1 MISWTQFRNSDGEVE
16 TRGSLKLGFFVWSA
30 AWVAA
35 TGSFGSFLVNLTRAF
50 GWWHS
55 QMPIKPASLD
65 HSSVQEWRP

>member
-50 GWWHS
+50 GWWH
-55 QMPIKPASLD
+55 
-65 HSSVQEWRP
+65 